1 MKNSKNRIIL
11 ITIFILLAALLRLIP
26 HPPNFVPITAIA
38 IFAGSKFNSIKNALS
53 FPIII
58 MLLSD
63 IFIGFYTISLFV
75 YLAFIIITIYNF
87 LSKKYNLINVFF
99 SSLLFFIISNFGVW
113 ILGGYGYTIEGL
125 LLCYTMAI
133 PFFVNS
139 IVGDLFYSIILYFG
153 FKKAE
158 ERLLSISKN

>member
-1 MKNSKNRIIL
+1 MDFRW
-11 ITIFILLAALLRLIP
+11 
-26 HPPNFVPITAIA
+26 V
-38 IFAGSKFNSIKNALS
+38 
-53 FPIII
+53 
-58 MLLSD
+58 
-63 IFIGFYTISLFV
+63 
-75 YLAFIIITIYNF
+75 
-87 LSKKYNLINVFF
+87 
-99 SSLLFFIISNFGVW
+99 
-113 ILGGYGYTIEGL
+113 GYTIEGL